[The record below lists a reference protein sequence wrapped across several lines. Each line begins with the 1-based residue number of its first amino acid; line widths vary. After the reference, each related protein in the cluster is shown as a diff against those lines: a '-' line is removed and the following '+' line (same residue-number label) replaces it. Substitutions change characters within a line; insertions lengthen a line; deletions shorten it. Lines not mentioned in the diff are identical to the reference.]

1 MQWNGECKV
10 RNLIFINSRGK
21 QIVLGNI
28 APFLV
33 TKLEGLGGV
42 QVSIQTQKSPYQDG
56 VTYIDNTLE
65 SRQLSIEGAI
75 LERDREK
82 RSRQRAE
89 MLSILNPKLGKG
101 TLTYEYDG
109 GSKQIECIVDGAPV
123 FSDKQLGSHQG
134 FLITLLCPSPFWLDP
149 ETETEEIVTW
159 IGGMTF
165 PLRLPTTYATKGLK
179 KINIINQGDV
189 ETPVKI
195 EFKGPATNPRITN
208 QTTGE
213 YIQVNRTLL
222 STDKLIIT
230 TDFGAKRVEIE
241 DADGVRTNAFNWI
254 DLGSSFWS
262 LQVGDNVV
270 EYTSDD
276 LVEPAAVSISYRNRY
291 VGI

>member
-1 MQWNGECKV
+1 MRKLTFV
-10 RNLIFINSRGK
+10 NSRGK
-21 QIVLGNI
+21 EIILGNS

-33 TKLEGLGGV
+33 TKLEGLGAV
-42 QVSIQTQKSPYQDG
+42 QVSIQMQKSPYQDG

-65 SRQLSIEGAI
+65 PRQLSIEGAI
-75 LERDREK
+75 LQRDREL

-89 MLSILNPKLGKG
+89 MLNILNPKLGKG

-109 GSKQIECIVDGAPV
+109 GSKQVECIVDGAPI
-123 FSDKQLGSHQG
+123 FPDKQLGSYQG
-134 FLITLLCPSPFWLDP
+134 FIITLLCPNPYWLDVN
-149 ETETEEIVTW
+149 TETDEIVTW

-165 PLRLPTTYATKGLK
+165 PLRLPTTFANKGPK
-179 KINIINQGDV
+179 RINIINQGDV
-189 ETPVKI
+189 ETPVRI

-208 QTTGE
+208 QATGE

-241 DADGVRTNAFNWI
+241 DEAGLKTNAFNWI

-262 LQVGDNVV
+262 LLVGDNVV

-291 VGI
+291 IGI